1 MKERQKNAGKLQK
14 EKIENPEG
22 EKIFNDKMKGNLLEI
37 KEDTNL
43 WIECILNSREKLIQN
58 SKQ

>member
-43 WIECILNSREKLIQN
+43 WIECILNSREKLI
-58 SKQ
+58 